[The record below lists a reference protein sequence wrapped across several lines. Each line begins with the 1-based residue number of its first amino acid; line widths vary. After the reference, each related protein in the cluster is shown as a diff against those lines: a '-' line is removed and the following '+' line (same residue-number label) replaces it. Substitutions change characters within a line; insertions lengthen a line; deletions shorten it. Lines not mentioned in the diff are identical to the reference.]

1 MGYLFSYCVVYKVP
15 PRLRVS
21 IAIDSD
27 HVFEIIT
34 DLYFFIVTE
43 KYRFILFLSFRALR
57 PEIYFVGFYP
67 SLEDYF
73 FIILEINLKKQRP

>member
-21 IAIDSD
+21 IVIDSD
-27 HVFEIIT
+27 RVFEIIT

-43 KYRFILFLSFRALR
+43 KYRFILFLSFGALR

-67 SLEDYF
+67 YF
-73 FIILEINLKKQRP
+73 KLISKIMRR